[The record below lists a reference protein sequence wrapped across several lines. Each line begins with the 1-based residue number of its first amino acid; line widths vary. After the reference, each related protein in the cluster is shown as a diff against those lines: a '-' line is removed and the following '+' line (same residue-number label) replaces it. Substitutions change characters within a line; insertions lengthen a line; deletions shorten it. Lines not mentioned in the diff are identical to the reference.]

1 MLEIGSVVDNKYKIL
16 HQIGKGGMSR
26 VYLALN
32 ESANKEWA
40 IKEVQ
45 KNVVVNGEEVWQ
57 RPLTETA
64 IMKKLK
70 HPNLPQIADVLETD
84 ESYMIVM
91 DYIEGK
97 TLKKILQQE
106 GPQKQEDVVNW
117 ALQLCDVLKYLHTRT
132 PKIIYRDMKPVNI
145 MLKPD
150 GNVVLIDFGAAR
162 EYKDYAEDDTRCLGT
177 KGYAAPEQYGGAG
190 QTDERTD
197 IYNLGATMYHLV
209 TGKDPSRPPYEMKPI
224 RAWNRSLSTGLE
236 KIIRICTRNDPD
248 ERYQTADELAYA
260 LRHYREMEAGYRRRK
275 KRQWNAFVAVAAA
288 SVISLAG
295 AFGTHIYAGS
305 LQSGTYGETIHRAET
320 AVTKEQQVE
329 EYRQAV
335 KTDPY
340 KEEAYEKL
348 LNNVFLVD
356 GVLSQDE
363 ADTMTEVLGYRD
375 RDGRKTAE
383 EYFKT
388 NAAGYDRFCYNMGLA
403 FFYYY
408 GDGGSKQL
416 SRPWFEQAKESRYLD
431 EAQRTRAERF
441 YRIAD
446 YYTKLGDRNMSGDS
460 VVSYAEYWSDLLEL
474 CRGDIIR
481 QDNIRTALVMYRE
494 MAYQIGAHAD
504 DFRSAGVKEEELTSQ
519 LKQIRQIISDNED
532 SFGEGDEKL
541 AEEIEGNIRAAE
553 KAVGTAFAE

>member
-57 RPLTETA
+57 RPMTETA

-70 HPNLPQIADVLETD
+70 HPHLPQIADVLETD
-84 ESYMIVM
+84 DCYMIVM

-106 GPQKQEDVVNW
+106 GPQKQEDVVEW
-117 ALQLCDVLKYLHTRT
+117 ALQLCEVLQYLHTRD

-162 EYKDYAEDDTRCLGT
+162 EYKEHAEDDTRCLGT

-209 TGKDPSRPPYEMKPI
+209 TGKDPSRPPYEMRPI
-224 RAWNRSLSTGLE
+224 RKWDRSLSTGLE
-236 KIIRICTRNDPD
+236 KIITVCTKNDPD
-248 ERYQTADELAYA
+248 ERYQSAEELAYA
-260 LRHYREMEAGYRRRK
+260 LRHYREMEVGYRKQK
-275 KRQWNAFVAVAAA
+275 KRQWNAFVAMAAA
-288 SVISLAG
+288 ALVTFAG
-295 AFGTHIYAGS
+295 AFGIRVCAGS
-305 LQSGTYGETIHRAET
+305 MQSGKYEELIHQAET
-320 AVTKEQQVE
+320 SVTKEQQIE
-329 EYRQAV
+329 TYREAV
-335 KTDPY
+335 MTDPARAD
-340 KEEAYEKL
+340 AYDHL
-348 LNNVFLVD
+348 LNDVFLED
-356 GVLSQDE
+356 GTLSQDE
-363 ADTMTEVLGYRD
+363 ADEMTRVLGYR
-375 RDGRKTAE
+375 GHNSQKTAE
-383 EYFKT
+383 EHFRG
-388 NAAGYDRFCYNMGLA
+388 NAEGYDKFCYDMGLA

-408 GDGGSKQL
+408 GDGGNKQL
-416 SRPWFEQAKESRYLD
+416 SRPWFEQAKDSRHLE
-431 EAQRTRAERF
+431 EAQKTRAERF

-446 YYTKLGDRNMSGDS
+446 YYARLGDKNRSGDS
-460 VVSYAEYWSDLLEL
+460 VISYADYWADLLEL
-474 CRGDIIR
+474 CNGDIVH
-481 QDNIRTALVMYRE
+481 QDNLRTALVMYRE
-494 MAYQIGAHAD
+494 MAYQISVHAD
-504 DFRSAGVKEEELTSQ
+504 DFRKAGVKEEELTSQ
-519 LKQIRQIISDNED
+519 IGRIRRTVDENRA
-532 SFGEGDEKL
+532 SFSEGDAVL
-541 AEEIEGNIRAAE
+541 AEEIDGNAQAAE
-553 KAVGTAFAE
+553 KAVATAFAE